1 MVFITVL
8 QHLLRWTILPVA
20 THNEHLRWPAGT
32 EAFGIQTKAAD
43 NLILTQRLYRSH

>member
-8 QHLLRWTILPVA
+8 QHLLRWTILRVA
-20 THNEHLRWPAGT
+20 RDHASRWPAGT

-43 NLILTQRLYRSH
+43 NLILTQRLYRSR